1 MEVWNQKYW
10 CEVLPC
16 RYGSPLLPKTSASS
30 ITFVSGILNKKI
42 IKGVGQKVAVN
53 AALEALSKGLAVELK
68 PIRVNSVSPDT
79 IVEEAEQPRTSG
91 HTEFKTTFDE
101 VG

>member
-1 MEVWNQKYW
+1 MEIWNQKYW

-30 ITFVSGILNKKI
+30 ITFISGILNKKI
-42 IKGVGQKVAVN
+42 IPAVGQKVAVN
-53 AALEALSKGLAVELK
+53 AALEALSKGLALELK
-68 PIRVNSVSPDT
+68 PIRVNSISPDA
-79 IVEEAEQPRTSG
+79 IVEQSEQPRTTG
-91 HTEFKTTFDE
+91 HTEFSTTFSE